1 MKTVSQQDRS
11 LVRYHI
17 SALCL
22 LDKENVVCPRILF
35 LLGMLGSKQSES
47 RTGNCGL
54 NALYT
59 SRMQNMVC
67 SCFLGNAQSPWG
79 EWTVVSFPWRNP
91 KSQDFSYLCWLF
103 YWRRKENLSIGLFSI
118 GLPIPTPFQVSYY
131 TSPQITS
138 PCPESLHWWLELLTS
153 HRWRPSSIGV
163 SSSNCAVNMFYEP
176 FMIRNISAGAQCQ
189 CYGPLGLGPQSGHAC
204 IFKEASWK
212 AIISTWTEK
221 QLTNV

>member
-1 MKTVSQQDRS
+1 M
-11 LVRYHI
+11 L
-17 SALCL
+17 
-22 LDKENVVCPRILF
+22 N
-35 LLGMLGSKQSES
+35 LLGGNELLFPSPEEIPSPKTSHICAGYFTGAEKRTPVLG
-47 RTGNCGL
+47 
-54 NALYT
+54 
-59 SRMQNMVC
+59 
-67 SCFLGNAQSPWG
+67 
-79 EWTVVSFPWRNP
+79 
-91 KSQDFSYLCWLF
+91 FSAKL
-103 YWRRKENLSIGLFSI
+103 

-153 HRWRPSSIGV
+153 HRWRPSSIGI

-204 IFKEASWK
+204 IFKEAPWK